1 MVVLVIEQI
10 NILLTSVNTNNID
23 SYTGTKSSI
32 IQPVTIPLNS
42 NQILFP
48 KLSLILNILVL
59 IPVCTSLLL
68 KFSWVNDSLGI
79 ESPARG
85 ILLSIYLAILIF
97 SVVLLFKFDPKFVMA
112 LLLVQVFYKVLSPI
126 MVGTLNNPVI
136 ISNLFIA
143 LFHSFSIWKLA
154 SEKKFF

>member
-1 MVVLVIEQI
+1 M
-10 NILLTSVNTNNID
+10 
-23 SYTGTKSSI
+23 
-32 IQPVTIPLNS
+32 NS
-42 NQILFP
+42 NQMLFP

-68 KFSWVNDSLGI
+68 KFSWVNDSFGI

-97 SVVLLFKFDPKFVMA
+97 SAVLLFKFDPKFAMA
-112 LLLVQVFYKVLSPI
+112 LLLVQVVYKVLSPI
-126 MVGTLNNPVI
+126 MVGTLTNPVI

-143 LFHSFSIWKLA
+143 AFHSYSIRKLA
-154 SEKKFF
+154 STKG

>member
-1 MVVLVIEQI
+1 MYRLFRKWRFQLSYKK
-10 NILLTSVNTNNID
+10 LLTSINN
-23 SYTGTKSSI
+23 KSM
-32 IQPVTIPLNS
+32 NS

-79 ESPARG
+79 ESPERG

-97 SVVLLFKFDPKFVMA
+97 SVVLLFKFDPKFAMA
-112 LLLVQVFYKVLSPI
+112 LLLVQVVYKVLSPI
-126 MVGTLNNPVI
+126 MVGTLTNPVI

-143 LFHSFSIWKLA
+143 AFHSYSIWKLA
-154 SEKKFF
+154 STKG